1 MDKFSDEIR
10 FKVIEL
16 LLEGH
21 IRKYI
26 VRRLGVS
33 GGYVSQVKNSLSPYL
48 MQIGALSRQLRKFDQ
63 TPGETIQAVKAI
75 RLLKQIGVSLGQI
88 PLFVQSIHKISK
100 ETNYSPK
107 LIVKA
112 YLQILELESASKMK
126 YPQITDDFELK
137 LKQKEKLDQKIK
149 ERIAIKNKLEA
160 EITQAKKQTAK
171 ALKDSKLTKQDIIN
185 FKEHIEKLK
194 YYDIDP
200 NDTYTLS
207 EYLNNM
213 RETNQDPKNFV
224 AFTKKYGSIKQQ
236 ISELQTIKNNLL
248 NINKLIKQ
256 NNSKEQNQ
264 FIKQKTN
271 HQSELNNLQMYVESS
286 NKTLSVKQTEL
297 LKVQTNIKSAES
309 KLQTLSEAID
319 ETEAYNYNVR
329 MQTQEMLGIQDY
341 ASQKNQ
347 AITNLQKQEE
357 KLQLQINAKK
367 TKIEFADFV
376 ENLLV
381 NSSPLD
387 FIALKYWFSRIE
399 QKRKNNSSQSQIDP
413 QDIKPI
419 VDHIKNKIF
428 PIVVNNVTEGYR
440 KLNDLVQKQNV
451 EICELKQKLA
461 KCQQENSNLHST
473 ISLNKSNKLYKE
485 NLESLSNT

>member
-1 MDKFSDEIR
+1 
-10 FKVIEL
+10 
-16 LLEGH
+16 
-21 IRKYI
+21 
-26 VRRLGVS
+26 
-33 GGYVSQVKNSLSPYL
+33 
-48 MQIGALSRQLRKFDQ
+48 
-63 TPGETIQAVKAI
+63 
-75 RLLKQIGVSLGQI
+75 
-88 PLFVQSIHKISK
+88 
-100 ETNYSPK
+100 
-107 LIVKA
+107 
-112 YLQILELESASKMK
+112 
-126 YPQITDDFELK
+126 
-137 LKQKEKLDQKIK
+137 
-149 ERIAIKNKLEA
+149 
-160 EITQAKKQTAK
+160 
-171 ALKDSKLTKQDIIN
+171 
-185 FKEHIEKLK
+185 
-194 YYDIDP
+194 
-200 NDTYTLS
+200 
-207 EYLNNM
+207 M